1 MSITATASFTF
12 RGDYQTHG
20 GRSQYEA
27 GGSGTTFLSFP
38 AEEGG
43 KVETTLILDNQG
55 KQPLAEFVNDVAADS
70 ARTYLVVS
78 ESESFTRVR
87 VLGGAHLAV
96 KKRDNNVGEVSVTI
110 GNLEGDNSGM
120 IHSSKEMRVTVV
132 DGVDPFPTS
141 LRVYDSSEMDL
152 HQVGVDAIWASFL
165 YILLVLLHHSYSS
178 IYAQLWHG
186 SPTK

>member
-1 MSITATASFTF
+1 MSITATTSFTY

-38 AEEGG
+38 AEEAG

-96 KKRDNNVGEVSVTI
+96 KKRDNTVGEVSVTI

-152 HQVGVDAIWASFL
+152 PPSRC
-165 YILLVLLHHSYSS
+165 
-178 IYAQLWHG
+178 
-186 SPTK
+186 